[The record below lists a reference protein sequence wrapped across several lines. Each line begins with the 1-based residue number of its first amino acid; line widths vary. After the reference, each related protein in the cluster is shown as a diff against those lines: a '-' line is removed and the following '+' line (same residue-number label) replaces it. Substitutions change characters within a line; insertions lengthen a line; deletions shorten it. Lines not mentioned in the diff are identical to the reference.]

1 MLFFKQF
8 MKTRLTISLLTAAF
22 LAMPLVVK
30 AGPPARPV
38 PHKPKVAASSV
49 VGNAQDQAVLMARD
63 AFRAGDVA
71 KLNKAAMATGGHVLE
86 SYVGYWQLR
95 LRLEERRPDEIL
107 TYLDRNAGSLLAEQ
121 LRRDWLKVL
130 GKRGEWAQFLAQSPF
145 LVGDDPEVT
154 CYDLVARYQSR
165 DESVLAE
172 LKPLWQSPRELPESC
187 MAIAPVL
194 LQSGQWTDAQV
205 WERFRI
211 LADANLL
218 VAAKRTLG
226 FLARGEAPDPK
237 QLDMAL
243 ASPVKYLERPLADMD
258 LKKRGQRELYLLAV
272 ARVARNDPSLAAS
285 YWDAKARTRFSLE
298 DQAYA
303 LGLIATNA
311 ARKLMPEATGW
322 YGEVSTLGGDA
333 QLSDEQLAWRARIA
347 LRQENWAEVRTAV
360 ERMSVAGRNDPA
372 WIYWLGRA
380 YKAQA
385 AVPGTPGLAAA
396 QAQFTRIAGEHH
408 FYGQLAAEELGV
420 KPPLPPTAAAPSA
433 AELAAAS
440 SEPGLQRALALYRL
454 DMRTEGTR
462 EWIWTVRAMDDRALL
477 ATAEL
482 ARRNEIWDR
491 AINTADRTVASH
503 DFNVRYL
510 APYRDVLASAA
521 KAREL
526 EEPLVLGLV
535 RQESRFMSVAK
546 SGVGASG
553 LMQLMPATAK
563 WVAKKMGMTDF
574 SQARVHEPEVNA
586 KLGTYYL
593 RQVLDDL
600 DGMPV
605 VAAAAYNAG
614 PGRAR
619 RWREVAGGKA
629 IEGAIYAESIPFNE
643 TRDYVKKVMA
653 NTMYYAAVLGG
664 EARTLKSRLGMVM
677 ARPEADRVA
686 ATRDDPTP

>member
-285 YWDAKARTRFSLE
+285 YWDAKARTRFSC
-298 DQAYA
+298 
-303 LGLIATNA
+303 
-311 ARKLMPEATGW
+311 
-322 YGEVSTLGGDA
+322 TLGMRSRTCCDVTTRMP
-333 QLSDEQLAWRARIA
+333 RACR
-347 LRQENWAEVRTAV
+347 
-360 ERMSVAGRNDPA
+360 
-372 WIYWLGRA
+372 
-380 YKAQA
+380 A
-385 AVPGTPGLAAA
+385 AVPLNLSGLACS
-396 QAQFTRIAGEHH
+396 T
-408 FYGQLAAEELGV
+408 
-420 KPPLPPTAAAPSA
+420 TASCAF
-433 AELAAAS
+433 LCVAAS
-440 SEPGLQRALALYRL
+440 
-454 DMRTEGTR
+454 
-462 EWIWTVRAMDDRALL
+462 
-477 ATAEL
+477 TAS
-482 ARRNEIWDR
+482 
-491 AINTADRTVASH
+491 T
-503 DFNVRYL
+503 
-510 APYRDVLASAA
+510 
-521 KAREL
+521 
-526 EEPLVLGLV
+526 
-535 RQESRFMSVAK
+535 
-546 SGVGASG
+546 
-553 LMQLMPATAK
+553 
-563 WVAKKMGMTDF
+563 
-574 SQARVHEPEVNA
+574 NA
-586 KLGTYYL
+586 K
-593 RQVLDDL
+593 VS
-600 DGMPV
+600 V
-605 VAAAAYNAG
+605 
-614 PGRAR
+614 
-619 RWREVAGGKA
+619 GKNCV
-629 IEGAIYAESIPFNE
+629 SMSTSPSSPS
-643 TRDYVKKVMA
+643 MA
-653 NTMYYAAVLGG
+653 
-664 EARTLKSRLGMVM
+664 
-677 ARPEADRVA
+677 
-686 ATRDDPTP
+686 